1 MILPLEMPKQFGKL
15 WVSLTLNLKKKKT
28 FRKNIPGKPS
38 RVIEANN
45 NDI

>member
-15 WVSLTLNLKKKKT
+15 WVSLTLNLKKKT